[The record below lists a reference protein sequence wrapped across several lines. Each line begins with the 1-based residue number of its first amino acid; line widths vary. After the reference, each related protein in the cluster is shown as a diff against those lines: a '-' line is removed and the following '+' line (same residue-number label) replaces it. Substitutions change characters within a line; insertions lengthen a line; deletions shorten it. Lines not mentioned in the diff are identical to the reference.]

1 MTTYVSP
8 LGDRV
13 TEFDQEG
20 NVVTVPHRAV
30 RLDPIGEATQRL
42 FPIARDTD
50 DTPRSAF
57 AVVDPATTATL
68 PALAGLAVELGRRA
82 ELRTARISAER
93 ASGPGR
99 HREPGLFARLFG
111 RGRKDGV

>member
-1 MTTYVSP
+1 MTTSASP
-8 LGDRV
+8 RHAWVDVIDLEDTV
-13 TEFDQEG
+13 TI
-20 NVVTVPHRAV
+20 HRPV
-30 RLDPIGEATQRL
+30 GEQTQRL

-82 ELRTARISAER
+82 ELRTARISAGR

-99 HREPGLFARLFG
+99 HRAPGLFARWFG